1 MFKFLISLL
10 ISPVIF
16 LLALDGIAAAI
27 CCWLVSRGFSGGVES
42 AMHSAK
48 ATAYFMIA
56 SGLTLSVICVAL
68 GIPLMILSFVFKSWR
83 RAILCIVIT
92 LCAAA
97 LWRYFMLL
105 PYFL

>member
-1 MFKFLISLL
+1 MFKLLLSLL
-10 ISPVIF
+10 ISPVLF
-16 LLALDGIAAAI
+16 LLALDGIAAGI
-27 CCWLVSRGFSGGVES
+27 CKWLVSRGFSGVES
-42 AMHSAK
+42 AAQSAK

-83 RAILCIVIT
+83 RALLCIGIT

>member
-10 ISPVIF
+10 ISPVLF
-16 LLALDGIAAAI
+16 LLALDGIAAGI
-27 CCWLVSRGFSGGVES
+27 CKWIISRGFSGTES
-42 AMHSAK
+42 AIHSAK

>member
-1 MFKFLISLL
+1 MFKLLLSLL
-10 ISPVIF
+10 ISPVLF
-16 LLALDGIAAAI
+16 LLALDGIAAGI
-27 CCWLVSRGFSGGVES
+27 CYWLVSRGFSGAES
-42 AMHSAK
+42 AVHSAK

-56 SGLTLSVICVAL
+56 SGLTLSVGCVAA

-83 RAILCIVIT
+83 RALVCIGIT
-92 LCAAA
+92 LAAAA

>member
-10 ISPVIF
+10 ISPVLF
-16 LLALDGIAAAI
+16 LLALDGIAAGI
-27 CCWLVSRGFSGGVES
+27 CYWLVSRGFSGAES
-42 AMHSAK
+42 AVHSAK

-68 GIPLMILSFVFKSWR
+68 GIPLIVLSFVFKSWR
-83 RAILCIVIT
+83 RALVCIGIT
-92 LCAAA
+92 LAAAA

>member
-10 ISPVIF
+10 ISPVLF
-16 LLALDGIAAAI
+16 LLALDGIAAGI
-27 CCWLVSRGFSGGVES
+27 CKWIVSRGFTGTES
-42 AMHSAK
+42 AIHSAK

-83 RAILCIVIT
+83 RAILCIAIT

>member
-10 ISPVIF
+10 LFPVLF
-16 LLALDGIAAAI
+16 LLSLDCIAAGI
-27 CCWLVSRGFSGGVES
+27 CNWLVSGGFSGAES
-42 AMHSAK
+42 AVHSAK

-56 SGLTLSVICVAL
+56 SGLTLSVVCVAL
-68 GIPLMILSFVFKSWR
+68 GIPLMILSFIFKSWR
-83 RAILCIVIT
+83 RALVSGGIT
-92 LCAAA
+92 LIAAA

>member
-10 ISPVIF
+10 LFPVLF
-16 LLALDGIAAAI
+16 LLALDGIAAGI
-27 CCWLVSRGFSGGVES
+27 CCWLVSRGFSGAES
-42 AMHSAK
+42 AVHSAK

-92 LCAAA
+92 LGAAA

>member
-10 ISPVIF
+10 LFPVLF
-16 LLALDGIAAAI
+16 LLSLDCIAAGI
-27 CCWLVSRGFSGGVES
+27 CKWLVSGGFSGAES
-42 AMHSAK
+42 AEHSAK

-56 SGLTLSVICVAL
+56 SGLTLSVVCVAL
-68 GIPLMILSFVFKSWR
+68 GIPLMILSFIFKSWR
-83 RAILCIVIT
+83 RALVSGGIT
-92 LCAAA
+92 LIAAA

>member
-1 MFKFLISLL
+1 MFKLLLSLL
-10 ISPVIF
+10 ISPVLF
-16 LLALDGIAAAI
+16 LLALDGIAAGI
-27 CCWLVSRGFSGGVES
+27 CYWLVSRGFSGAES
-42 AMHSAK
+42 AVHSAK

-68 GIPLMILSFVFKSWR
+68 GIPLMVLSFVFKSWR

-92 LCAAA
+92 LGAAA

>member
-1 MFKFLISLL
+1 MFKLLLSLL
-10 ISPVIF
+10 ISPVLF
-16 LLALDGIAAAI
+16 LLALDGIAAGI
-27 CCWLVSRGFSGGVES
+27 CYWLVSRGFSGAES
-42 AMHSAK
+42 AVHTAK

-83 RAILCIVIT
+83 RALVCIGIT
-92 LCAAA
+92 LAAAA

>member
-1 MFKFLISLL
+1 MFKYVISLL
-10 ISPVIF
+10 IFPVLF
-16 LLALDGIAAAI
+16 LLALDGIAAGVCQWI
-27 CCWLVSRGFSGGVES
+27 VSGGFSGPES

-56 SGLTLSVICVAL
+56 GGLTLSVVCVAA

-83 RAILCIVIT
+83 RAIVSIAIT
-92 LCAAA
+92 LAAAA

>member
-10 ISPVIF
+10 LFPVLF
-16 LLALDGIAAAI
+16 LLVLDGVAAGV
-27 CCWLVSRGFSGGVES
+27 CQWLVSGGFSGPES
-42 AMHSAK
+42 AVHSAK

-56 SGLTLSVICVAL
+56 SGLTLSIVCVAS
-68 GIPLMILSFVFKSWR
+68 GIPLMIASFIFKSWR
-83 RAILCIVIT
+83 RALISIGIT
-92 LCAAA
+92 LAAAA

>member
-1 MFKFLISLL
+1 MFKLLLSLL
-10 ISPVIF
+10 ISPVLF
-16 LLALDGIAAAI
+16 LLALDGIAAGI
-27 CCWLVSRGFSGGVES
+27 CKWIVSRGFSDVES
-42 AMHSAK
+42 AAHTAK

-83 RAILCIVIT
+83 RALVCIGIT
-92 LCAAA
+92 LGAAA

>member
-10 ISPVIF
+10 ISPVLF
-16 LLALDGIAAAI
+16 LLALDGIAAGI
-27 CCWLVSRGFSGGVES
+27 CYWLVSRGFSGVES
-42 AMHSAK
+42 AVHSAK

-83 RAILCIVIT
+83 RAIVSIAIT
-92 LCAAA
+92 LAAAA

>member
-1 MFKFLISLL
+1 MFKLLLSLL
-10 ISPVIF
+10 ISPVLF
-16 LLALDGIAAAI
+16 LLAVDGIAAGI
-27 CCWLVSRGFSGGVES
+27 CWWLVSRGFSGSVES
-42 AMHSAK
+42 AAHTAK

-56 SGLTLSVICVAL
+56 SGLTLSVICVAA

-83 RAILCIVIT
+83 RALVCIGIT
-92 LCAAA
+92 LGAAA